1 MERPSIMTALDDA
14 LNALDR
20 VDLQTSR
27 MYMWMMFM
35 GGFSVGHS
43 SRDVRRCQVH
53 AVRHRRCCARLSE
66 DG

>member
-35 GGFSVGHS
+35 AGFPSVTLAATSAGVRFTRS
-43 SRDVRRCQVH
+43 AIDVAARD
-53 AVRHRRCCARLSE
+53 
-66 DG
+66 